1 MVSVDEFENEFE
13 CYFYDITN
21 KLKLNQIYFKNN
33 YLKMNANK
41 RLIYVFYSIITKRLK
56 KLENW
61 KRESSKKNSNKLEK
75 NFYNTFKQE
84 TIEPI
89 ESWTLHGLP
98 NVIRSKYIPIK
109 IIWTI
114 IFLAALGVSIYFLVN
129 TIKEYLKYEVTTVV
143 RSINEE
149 EMDFPIITVCF
160 TNKVVN
166 SKRI

>member
-1 MVSVDEFENEFE
+1 M
-13 CYFYDITN
+13 
-21 KLKLNQIYFKNN
+21 
-33 YLKMNANK
+33 
-41 RLIYVFYSIITKRLK
+41 K

-61 KRESSKKNSNKLEK
+61 KRESSKKNSNKHEK

-129 TIKEYLKYEVTTVV
+129 TIKEFLKYEVTTVV

-149 EMDFPIITVCF
+149 EMVFPIITVCF